1 MPKRESDSRLDDV
14 LVGYLKR
21 RKYRKTLELLE
32 KTHTHEI
39 DLRNEETGK
48 KFFDYLKRI
57 IKVANVKIDED
68 DLGFEINF
76 GAYQYNSKVTYN
88 HNNFITNA

>member
-21 RKYRKTLELLE
+21 RKYRKTLQLLE
-32 KTHTHEI
+32 KTHTHAN

-48 KFFDYLKRI
+48 KFFNYLKRI
-57 IKVANVKIDED
+57 IKVANEKVEDD

-76 GAYQYNSKVTYN
+76 GAYQYNSKVSYNYN
-88 HNNFITNA
+88 H

>member
-32 KTHTHEI
+32 NTHTHES
-39 DLRNEETGK
+39 DLQNEETSK

-57 IKVANVKIDED
+57 IKVANEKVEDD

-88 HNNFITNA
+88 YNH

>member
-21 RKYRKTLELLE
+21 RKYRKTLQLLE
-32 KTHTHEI
+32 KTHTHES
-39 DLRNEETGK
+39 DFRNEETGK
-48 KFFDYLKRI
+48 TFFDYLKRI
-57 IKVANVKIDED
+57 IKVANEKVEDD

-76 GAYQYNSKVTYN
+76 GAYQYNSKVSYNYN
-88 HNNFITNA
+88 H

>member
-21 RKYRKTLELLE
+21 RKYRKTLQLLA
-32 KTHTHEI
+32 KTHTHESVP
-39 DLRNEETGK
+39 RNEETGK

-57 IKVANVKIDED
+57 IKVANEKVDED

-88 HNNFITNA
+88 YNK

>member
-32 KTHTHEI
+32 NTHTHES
-39 DLRNEETGK
+39 DLQNEETGK
-48 KFFDYLKRI
+48 KFFDYLKKI
-57 IKVANVKIDED
+57 ITVTNEKVDED

-88 HNNFITNA
+88 YNH

>member
-1 MPKRESDSRLDDV
+1 MPKRESESKLEDV
-14 LVGYLKR
+14 LLGYLKR
-21 RKYRKTLELLE
+21 RKYQRTLQSFE
-32 KTHTHEI
+32 KIRTNDNDHQ
-39 DLRNEETGK
+39 NEETGK

-76 GAYQYNSKVTYN
+76 GAYQYNSKVTFNYN
-88 HNNFITNA
+88 H

>member
-32 KTHTHEI
+32 KTHTHES
-39 DLRNEETGK
+39 DLENEETVK
-48 KFFDYLKRI
+48 KG
-57 IKVANVKIDED
+57 VKLPAPYSVIEK
-68 DLGFEINF
+68 F
-76 GAYQYNSKVTYN
+76 
-88 HNNFITNA
+88 

>member
-21 RKYRKTLELLE
+21 RKYRKTLQLLE
-32 KTHTHEI
+32 KTHTHES
-39 DLRNEETGK
+39 DLQNEETSK

-57 IKVANVKIDED
+57 IKVANEKVEDD

-88 HNNFITNA
+88 YNH